1 MGSTRPTLIVN
12 PIGDREFIAFAN
24 YQLEGASTAG
34 ELQALL
40 RVRYPEA
47 IVRLR
52 ELSGER
58 ILVWYVYR
66 DGRWA
71 RPEHDRA

>member
-1 MGSTRPTLIVN
+1 MIVN
-12 PIGDREFIAFAN
+12 PIGDPEFSTFAN
-24 YQLEGASTAG
+24 AQLEAASTVG

-40 RVRYPEA
+40 RVRYPNS
-47 IVRLR
+47 IVRPR

-71 RPEHDRA
+71 RPEQDRI